1 MKEEIGQ
8 RIRKIRSNKDFSQAG
23 MADQLGVTPGAY
35 AKIER
40 GETDPSVTRLFQI
53 AEILEVPI
61 YDLLEDDPG
70 IKKIKNESMLELQIF
85 KLLSEMEVLKKELK
99 KIPKAKK

>member
-23 MADQLGVTPGAY
+23 MADQLGVTPG
-35 AKIER
+35 
-40 GETDPSVTRLFQI
+40 V
-53 AEILEVPI
+53 
-61 YDLLEDDPG
+61 
-70 IKKIKNESMLELQIF
+70 KKIKNESMLELQIF